1 MQTMTNMKRRRHA
14 QTHIEGRTIRNIHGE
29 QGFTLLETTIALLVM
44 LVGAL
49 AIGSLFVLATNY
61 NSDAGG
67 RSIALAVAQQQ
78 MEELRK
84 TPSTDAS
91 LNAGSR
97 TTTFTSG
104 NRQYSIVTTIC
115 STSDCGGS
123 AALKIITIQ
132 VSPQTGSRPWARG
145 PVTVISQR
153 ATPVLGA
160 YLQ

>member
-14 QTHIEGRTIRNIHGE
+14 QTHIEGRSIRNGHGE

-61 NSDAGG
+61 
-67 RSIALAVAQQQ
+67 
-78 MEELRK
+78 
-84 TPSTDAS
+84 
-91 LNAGSR
+91 
-97 TTTFTSG
+97 
-104 NRQYSIVTTIC
+104 
-115 STSDCGGS
+115 
-123 AALKIITIQ
+123 KIITIQ